1 VVYLAVVF
9 AALIFAVAIRV
20 LNIPSITLRVIDTGR
35 GAALTMSDGT
45 IADAD
50 KERLLQQ
57 ASLTMMAAFASIT
70 VRTALAIAA
79 SLVPLLALQA
89 AGVAPFDT
97 VVHALATWQGI
108 AVTSVAMVAAF
119 LVKVPS

>member
-1 VVYLAVVF
+1 VIYLAVVA
-9 AALIFAVAIRV
+9 AALCFAIALRV
-20 LNIPSITLRVIDTGR
+20 LDIPSITARVIETGR

-57 ASLTMMAAFASIT
+57 ASLTMMGAFASIT

-79 SLVPLLALQA
+79 SAVPLLALQA
-89 AGVAPFDT
+89 AGFAPLATVAH
-97 VVHALATWQGI
+97 VLVTWQGI
-108 AVTSVAMVAAF
+108 AMTSVAMIAAF
-119 LVKVPS
+119 LVKVRA

>member
-1 VVYLAVVF
+1 VIYLAVVF
-9 AALIFAVAIRV
+9 AALIFAIALRV
-20 LNIPSITLRVIDTGR
+20 LDIPSIAARVIDTGR

-70 VRTALAIAA
+70 LRGVLAVAA
-79 SLVPLLALQA
+79 SLLPLLALQA
-89 AGVAPFDT
+89 AGFAPLGT
-97 VVHALATWQGI
+97 VVHVLATWQGI
-108 AVTSVAMVAAF
+108 AVTSTAMAAAF
-119 LVKVPS
+119 LVRVRS